1 MLTAFLLMITAGNLA
16 AHGVIDVTPGF
27 IETWLGVICAKRIVG
42 RASLAVTV
50 NRVSNFITRVSK

>member
-27 IETWLGVICAKRIVG
+27 IETVVGVWLAKRFVG
-42 RASLAVTV
+42 RGRIGTLIARIKQVIA
-50 NRVSNFITRVSK
+50 